1 MLEEGTG
8 RGGGGDGVGVNVD
21 GTREVGGW
29 VEEGQ

>member
-8 RGGGGDGVGVNVD
+8 RGRGGDGVGVNVD